1 MVVWAVWWRPSI
13 TRPSS
18 WAFPSGAAC
27 LGGVN
32 PPHQQ
37 RPEAEPAAGGEARV
51 RHVPELGRHHR
62 WRRVVWLLA
71 AEELVAGIRR
81 AMGDQEM
88 AASIQRIH
96 ALYLDREQQPAE
108 KVEPGGG

>member
-1 MVVWAVWWRPSI
+1 M
-13 TRPSS
+13 
-18 WAFPSGAAC
+18 
-27 LGGVN
+27 
-32 PPHQQ
+32 
-37 RPEAEPAAGGEARV
+37 
-51 RHVPELGRHHR
+51 
-62 WRRVVWLLA
+62 VWLLA